1 MSGNEGR
8 GGDARPDANDDVSLA
23 DELSRAL
30 DDADEAAQEAAGA
43 DEGDDEALALDQGD
57 DAAKD
62 APEGGDE
69 AAGDGPD
76 KDADQP
82 GEIVEAMQHWPKE
95 WRDRFAT
102 IPDEAKSYVRDVHK
116 FLGDEHAK
124 RVREISERETS
135 IKRLEGISEAL
146 EPVREEMALAG
157 IDEVTGVRALIAA
170 HQFLQ
175 RDPAGAIR
183 HLAKQY
189 GADLSALAAGQSKPA
204 EPEYLDEA
212 AGKKI
217 GELTSR
223 LDQIEQA
230 KQAEAQGRQ
239 RDQQSKVIAEVEA
252 FRTATAEDGA
262 PAHPHFDKVRV
273 AMGVMIQ
280 ADPKMTMDQAYEAA
294 VYADPDLREV
304 MISRRTAAEAQ
315 KREAERKA
323 AVERQKRASAGQRPS
338 RPAKPANKPAMHPR
352 DDLEAAWDQVAN

>member
-1 MSGNEGR
+1 MSVNEGR
-8 GGDARPDANDDVSLA
+8 DGDSRPDANDDDVSLA

-30 DDADEAAQEAAGA
+30 DGADEAAQEAA
-43 DEGDDEALALDQGD
+43 EGGEADDEAFTLDQGD
-57 DAAKD
+57 DDAEKAEDGKD
-62 APEGGDE
+62 EGDE
-69 AAGDGPD
+69 EQD

-82 GEIVEAMQHWPKE
+82 DEIVEAMQHWPKE

-102 IPDEAKSYVRDVHK
+102 VPDEAKAYVRDVHK

-124 RVREISERETS
+124 RVREISERETI
-135 IKRLEGISEAL
+135 IKRLEGINEVL
-146 EPVREEMALAG
+146 EPVREELALAG
-157 IDEVTGVRALIAA
+157 IDEVTGVRTLVAA

-175 RDPAGAIR
+175 RDPVRAIQ

-189 GADLSALAAGQSKPA
+189 GADLRALAAGQTKPA
-204 EPEYLDEA
+204 EPEYLDET

-230 KQAEAQGRQ
+230 KQAEAQSRQ
-239 RDQQSKVIAEVEA
+239 REQQQSVISAVED
-252 FRTATAEDGA
+252 FRTAAAEDGT

-273 AMGVMIQ
+273 AMGAMIQ
-280 ADPKMTMDQAYEAA
+280 ANPKMTMDQAYEAA
-294 VYADPDLREV
+294 VYADPELREG
-304 MISRRTAAEAQ
+304 MISQRTAAEAA
-315 KREAERKA
+315 KMEAQRKA

-338 RPAKPANKPAMHPR
+338 RQAKPANKPGTHPR